1 MNQSLDPMAEAG
13 ESPKRLGYSPKM
25 LRRVGAPIRR
35 QQHVRDDWRTQRR
48 ALGVPPHVRWI
59 AETRKVA
66 SVANGEVLF
75 GHQLAVCQEP
85 DADNEVLDSIEAQL
99 RALPPH
105 RIQRRARLPRQVT
118 RTPNGPGILA
128 QGFDQRLHKTQRRLG
143 IQHEIRDPTA
153 TWSLH

>member
-1 MNQSLDPMAEAG
+1 MRM
-13 ESPKRLGYSPKM
+13 
-25 LRRVGAPIRR
+25 
-35 QQHVRDDWRTQRR
+35 T
-48 ALGVPPHVRWI
+48 PHVREI
-59 AETRKVA
+59 AEA
-66 SVANGEVLF
+66 SKRSRGPQGEVLGRNEF
-75 GHQLAVCQEP
+75 AIGQEP